1 MNLNRTKKIW
11 QQSNKYKQA
20 SFLLSLLLLFL
31 IGTGAPAVSGQEEPE
46 PGIPPLVFA
55 DSKSTN
61 APESEQEANDE
72 IWIKVTKDAYVAS
85 NDPNRNFGFSD
96 LISFGFSPNG
106 LGATRPLLFFDIA
119 SVLPDKAAIS
129 KAELYIYLA
138 NVRDS
143 DSSRGYAAHYI
154 SQSWQQGSVTW
165 NNMPQ
170 WGAEF
175 ARGTLGNSP
184 GWQVTDVTSLARE
197 WLKNPSGNNGVILV
211 GDERPDQDYER
222 DYFSR
227 ESSTGLYPQLYVSY
241 VVSTDDKA
249 PEAEVIQPSPPGV
262 WSPANFVVA
271 WEGSDPQNSDGTPG
285 SGIRWYD
292 VYYTTDNGAT
302 WQIGRAQVTTTE
314 TNVIGAPNG
323 AKIGFYARARDN
335 AGNEGPAPSGSA
347 SIQTWTVIDAQPPAV
362 SMNPLP
368 EFTANSSFQISWHDS
383 QEANESG
390 IRYYDVQYREENG
403 SWLQLVYHT
412 TATSTIFDKGRNGI
426 TYEFRARG
434 VDNVGNEQPWGGA
447 QAFTT
452 VWLEPLA
459 YIVPFPAPPI
469 FQNQDGPSVGDG
481 FIVSWE
487 GLAPPGTTITGF
499 DIRYMRP
506 NSSTWLVWL
515 NNTNLTSAKFELQL
529 DDPDGVYAFQ
539 ARARDDRGAI
549 GPYLEEGEES
559 IIVDRFGPFIELRS
573 LLPIIFSYGD
583 N

>member
-1 MNLNRTKKIW
+1 
-11 QQSNKYKQA
+11 
-20 SFLLSLLLLFL
+20 
-31 IGTGAPAVSGQEEPE
+31 
-46 PGIPPLVFA
+46 
-55 DSKSTN
+55 
-61 APESEQEANDE
+61 
-72 IWIKVTKDAYVAS
+72 
-85 NDPNRNFGFSD
+85 
-96 LISFGFSPNG
+96 
-106 LGATRPLLFFDIA
+106 
-119 SVLPDKAAIS
+119 
-129 KAELYIYLA
+129 
-138 NVRDS
+138 
-143 DSSRGYAAHYI
+143 
-154 SQSWQQGSVTW
+154 
-165 NNMPQ
+165 
-170 WGAEF
+170 
-175 ARGTLGNSP
+175 
-184 GWQVTDVTSLARE
+184 
-197 WLKNPSGNNGVILV
+197 
-211 GDERPDQDYER
+211 
-222 DYFSR
+222 
-227 ESSTGLYPQLYVSY
+227 
-241 VVSTDDKA
+241 
-249 PEAEVIQPSPPGV
+249 
-262 WSPANFVVA
+262 VA